1 MICCSSSK
9 KKDENK
15 KPIEILE
22 QIAPENQQGDKSCR
36 TNQQQEVELE
46 MEERPKKNSVGYQV
60 QDENVSASICPS
72 FVVGKTP
79 FTLFVMSLLEKQQTM
94 KKESQQQEEMKIDFQ
109 EDLSVIVSYP
119 QIEAEV
125 KNNEKDKSQLADIPD
140 QPEVIQE
147 EDEEEDDREMS
158 EEEAKNAAIYKW
170 AKEIHDYNTDNTE
183 ELISQAVSNFK
194 PLQSKEESRST
205 LAHKDGGK
213 VCKNKKLIRT
223 LRAIGKELI
232 KQIGKQILS
241 GNLNLTTVSFPIKA
255 MIPKSALEK
264 VLMSSCLFPLY
275 INRAVLEKDP
285 IERMKLIICATLGNF
300 YLNCSFLK
308 PLNPILGET
317 ISGLYQ
323 DGTTAYAEQIS
334 HHPPISYFLTIG
346 PKNSYKFY
354 GYYNY
359 EAKAGV
365 NSLSLRNKGKRFL
378 QFADGELIE
387 YNFAGEEYSGS
398 FWGPMK
404 VECKGKITFLD
415 KKNDISACVELD
427 SVMWKASDYLSG
439 EIKQKGK
446 KVCKIYGSYMG
457 YIEFGEVRYWDV
469 NYIRPYEC
477 KVFKPNPFLL
487 SDASFR
493 PDLRQLKRNKVQEA
507 QKEKDDLEM
516 QQRQDAKLRKPK
528 K

>member
-9 KKDENK
+9 KKDDNK

-79 FTLFVMSLLEKQQTM
+79 FTLFVMSLLEKQQNM

-125 KNNEKDKSQLADIPD
+125 KNNEKDKSQLVDIPD
-140 QPEVIQE
+140 QPEMTIE
-147 EDEEEDDREMS
+147 RCS
-158 EEEAKNAAIYKW
+158 EEEAKNAAIFKW

-183 ELISQAVSNFK
+183 ELISKAVSNFK

-232 KQIGKQILS
+232 KQIGKHNFIWKFKFNNS
-241 GNLNLTTVSFPIKA
+241 
-255 MIPKSALEK
+255 LEK

-334 HHPPISYFLTIG
+334 HHPSHY
-346 PKNSYKFY
+346 YKFY

-427 SVMWKASDYLSG
+427 SVRWKASDYLSG

-477 KVFKPNPFLL
+477 KVFKPNQFLL